1 MAPLCVFV
9 WDSEAKD
16 NFFSFFGWKKQ
27 KGMRD
32 EDRSWVFGKVRIAS
46 VRHRQFYSEN
56 LEKEKKQTK
65 NSVEIYK
72 DERERE
78 REVVGVWFGLGLNL
92 KVLKPKKAKLGA
104 SPGKGLLSSLVH

>member
-1 MAPLCVFV
+1 MAALCLCLRL
-9 WDSEAKD
+9 SEAKD
-16 NFFSFFGWKKQ
+16 NFFSFFAWKKQ

-78 REVVGVWFGLGLNL
+78 SERWWVFDLVW
-92 KVLKPKKAKLGA
+92 V
-104 SPGKGLLSSLVH
+104 